1 MKELATVFTLTILIS
16 SIIIQGCLC
25 EEMDVI
31 RSIRDA
37 YSKLVKAE
45 ERGADVRDAALK
57 LQRALE
63 LVREAEED
71 PENRE
76 ALLSEAR
83 SLVEQVESS
92 IPTLIE
98 EGERRIFWRNVT
110 IASIIASIAILSLLA
125 YYYGPRAFWSLWLRI
140 RSRWVIEII
149 GRDVGRRDRRGS

>member
-1 MKELATVFTLTILIS
+1 MKESAAVLTLTLLIS
-16 SIIIQGCLC
+16 SIAIQGCLC

-37 YSKLVKAE
+37 YSELVRAE

-83 SLVEQVESS
+83 CLVEQVESS
-92 IPTLIE
+92 IPILIE
-98 EGERRIFWRNVT
+98 EGEKRIFWRNVT
-110 IASIIASIAILSLLA
+110 IASIIASIAILSFLT
-125 YYYGPRAFWSLWLRI
+125 YYYGPRVFWSLWLRI
-140 RSRWVIEII
+140 RSRWMIEII
-149 GRDVGRRDRRGS
+149 GRDVRRRDRRGG